1 MAYIGTKPTIGNF
14 QICDAISVVNGQA
27 AYTMQVGSVNVI
39 PQSANHMIVSLN
51 GVIQKPG
58 SSFTVSGSTIT
69 FASNLATGDAIDFIY
84 LLGNVLDLGVPSDD
98 TVGAAQ
104 IKDDLISGTT
114 ALTSEPAST
123 DEFLVSDAGTLKRI
137 DYSLISNRPAFSAYL
152 GSDQTIT
159 DNTFTKIEFNTEVFD
174 SDGTYDNSSNYRF
187 TPGVAGK
194 SMISTMV
201 RAQGGSDNTLRKNET
216 AIYKNG
222 SLLASSIMNTL
233 DSEEHQTASGLVNII
248 DSHDD
253 NDYYEVFCK
262 ADVASGTVH
271 AEADAKGTWFS
282 AFKLIGV

>member
-1 MAYIGTKPTIGNF
+1 
-14 QICDAISVVNGQA
+14 
-27 AYTMQVGSVNVI
+27 
-39 PQSANHMIVSLN
+39 
-51 GVIQKPG
+51 
-58 SSFTVSGSTIT
+58 
-69 FASNLATGDAIDFIY
+69 
-84 LLGNVLDLGVPSDD
+84 
-98 TVGAAQ
+98 
-104 IKDDLISGTT
+104 
-114 ALTSEPAST
+114 
-123 DEFLVSDAGTLKRI
+123 
-137 DYSLISNRPAFSAYL
+137 
-152 GSDQTIT
+152 
-159 DNTFTKIEFNTEVFD
+159 
-174 SDGTYDNSSNYRF
+174 
-187 TPGVAGK
+187 
-194 SMISTMV
+194 MISTMV